1 MTQTQPTGQPRGQ
14 SPGQPRYVL
23 ALDQGTSSSRA
34 ILFDHAGNVVRVAQ
48 REFRQYY
55 PHPGHVEHDPYEIW
69 QSQLAVAH
77 EVLGD
82 AGVAASQVQAIG
94 ITNQRETTVLWDRKT
109 GEPVGRALVW
119 QDRRTAPLCE
129 ALQAEG
135 HGELFRARTGLI
147 IDAYFSGTKLRWMLD
162 NIEGARERAARGE
175 LAFGTVD
182 SWLIWQLTD
191 GRRHVTDV
199 SNASRTLL
207 FNIHTFVWDDA
218 LLGVLD
224 IPRSLLPEVAPS
236 SGEVARTA
244 ARWFGAEI
252 PIAGIAGDQQ
262 AATYGQAC
270 LSPGMAKNTYGT
282 GCFLL
287 MNTGAQPV
295 ASHNRLL
302 TTIGWQLGGAAPA
315 AARTQYCLEGGVFM
329 GGATIQWLRDGLRII
344 NSAPEAEPLARQ
356 CEDTD
361 GVVLVPAF
369 AGLGA
374 PHWDPFARGTLV
386 GITRGT
392 GRPHIAR
399 AALES
404 IALQSVD
411 VLDAMQKDAGIALA
425 ELRVDGGASRSD
437 LLMQMQADLLGTVV
451 VRPRVTETTA
461 LGAAYLAGLATGY
474 WSGEEEIASQW
485 QVEHRFEPNLS
496 ADARAYRLWRWH
508 RAVERARDW
517 AREDGAPPHAAG

>member
-1 MTQTQPTGQPRGQ
+1 MTQIQ
-14 SPGQPRYVL
+14 SPGLPQFIL

-34 ILFDHAGNVVRVAQ
+34 ILFDHAGNVARVAQ

-77 EVLGD
+77 EVLND
-82 AGVAASQVQAIG
+82 AGVSASQVCAIG
-94 ITNQRETTVLWDRKT
+94 ITNQRETTVLWDRQT
-109 GEPVGRALVW
+109 GEPIGRALVW
-119 QDRRTAPLCE
+119 QDRRTAPMCE
-129 ALQAEG
+129 TLQAEG
-135 HGELFRARTGLI
+135 HGDLFRDKTGLI
-147 IDAYFSGTKLRWMLD
+147 LDAYFSGTKLRWMLD
-162 NIEGARERAARGE
+162 NTEGARERAERGE

-191 GRRHVTDV
+191 GKRHVTDV

-207 FNIHTFVWDDA
+207 FNIHTFQWDDA
-218 LLGVLD
+218 LLGLLD
-224 IPRSLLPEVAPS
+224 IPRSLLPEVVPS

-244 ARWFGAEI
+244 LRLFGAEI

-270 LSPGMAKNTYGT
+270 HAPGMAKNTYGT

-287 MNTGAQPV
+287 MNTGSQPV
-295 ASHNRLL
+295 TSHNRLL
-302 TTIGWQLGGAAPA
+302 TTIGWQLGGTAPA
-315 AARTQYCLEGGVFM
+315 ASRTQYCLEGGVFM
-329 GGATIQWLRDGLRII
+329 GGATIQWLRDGLQII
-344 NSAPEAEPLARQ
+344 NSAPEVEPLARQ
-356 CEDTD
+356 CDDTG

-386 GITRGT
+386 GLTRGS

-411 VLDAMQKDAGIALA
+411 VLDAMQKDAGISLA

-437 LLMQMQADLLGTVV
+437 LLMQMQADLLGTAV

-517 AREDGAPPHAAG
+517 AREDGAPPHSTN